1 MPFGIRST
9 REARIK
15 RFIRRHFGVRPSTLS
30 HYLEA
35 LRHSS
40 SLSCQKDGL
49 PSNERLEFLGDSVL
63 DMVVVEMLFRQF
75 PLGDEGEMTR
85 MKARLV
91 SREALNWLGE
101 EIGVGHVLDAQ
112 TGKGTVHASL
122 LGNAMESL
130 VGAVFLDKGFRRTQ
144 RGVLKL
150 FKRFDME
157 NRLQATVDFK
167 SKLHEWGQKRRRKVQ
182 FNVVREFKRDG
193 EHRYEMQVLVGGKV
207 MGTSDGPSK
216 KSAEQA
222 AARVACRHIFG
233 ND

>member
-15 RFIRRHFGVRPSTLS
+15 RFIRRHFGVRVSRLEP
-30 HYLEA
+30 YLEA
-35 LRHSS
+35 FRHSS
-40 SLSCQKDGL
+40 SVTCQKDGL

-63 DMVVVEMLFRQF
+63 DMIVVDMLFRQF
-75 PLGDEGEMTR
+75 PSGDEGEMTR

-91 SREALNWLGE
+91 SREALNYLGE
-101 EIGVGHVLDAQ
+101 EIGVEHLLDAQ
-112 TGKGTVHASL
+112 TGKGPVHPTL
-122 LGNAMESL
+122 RGNAMEAI
-130 VGAVFLDKGFRRTQ
+130 VGAVFLDRGYRRTQ
-144 RGVLKL
+144 KGVLKL
-150 FKRFDME
+150 LKRFDVE
-157 NRLQATVDFK
+157 KRLQATVDFK
-167 SKLHEWGQKRRRKVQ
+167 SKLHEWGQKRKRKVQ
-182 FNVVREFKRDG
+182 FEVLREFKRDG
-193 EHRYEMQVLVGGKV
+193 EHRYEMQVKVGGKV